1 MSKCDFVCFLLAVG
15 MGAVVLSAGSVSY
28 AQEAATPEVRA
39 GTQPV
44 PKKPPTLKQLAR
56 MVATLQK
63 ENAALKNRI
72 VSLESR
78 LQALEAGPNL
88 SDLEKRVRVLEQSGM
103 PDVHRALGLRAGQTL
118 ELWHRDIHRT
128 DSRVRFPTE
137 RDFEDWHLR
146 DHQRRGAILRR

>member
-1 MSKCDFVCFLLAVG
+1 MLL
-15 MGAVVLSAGSVSY
+15 AGSVAD

-39 GTQPV
+39 GTQPPPP
-44 PKKPPTLKQLAR
+44 PKKPPTLKELAR
-56 MVATLQK
+56 AVVALQN
-63 ENAALKNRI
+63 ENAALKARI

-78 LQALEAGPNL
+78 LQALEAGSDL
-88 SDLEKRVRVLEQSGM
+88 SDLEGRVRMLEQSGM
-103 PDVHRALGLRAGQTL
+103 PDVHRALGLRPGQTL

-137 RDFEDWHLR
+137 RDFENWHLR